1 MAGRIASALRPTSR
15 KRCSRSSAAT
25 AGAASPCSSGREG
38 PSSPRDSFALR
49 CFGMLFFTGDAPA
62 PFPCLLD
69 DPDHDK
75 LLEEQIAMG
84 WGNTDQDKI
93 PDDWRERRSLEKT
106 YSLILF
112 FANLENSQILI
123 K

>member
-1 MAGRIASALRPTSR
+1 
-15 KRCSRSSAAT
+15 
-25 AGAASPCSSGREG
+25 
-38 PSSPRDSFALR
+38 
-49 CFGMLFFTGDAPA
+49 MLFFTGDAPA

-93 PDDWRERRSLEKT
+93 PDDWRERRRPEKTFSLER
-106 YSLILF
+106 ILAIREGRRRQLRER
-112 FANLENSQILI
+112 ANGINSASATVAVHTL
-123 K
+123 